1 MELIEQLSKKDP
13 LYDKSEYY
21 SEWINV
27 NDYKKF
33 VLCFCGDVML
43 NLTIEWSCD
52 TTELKQPMIKV
63 LCASASG
70 LYKYACERVK
80 LPFVRLCLQNK
91 TGMKNEKL
99 DLNFFGV
106 DKVEKKK
113 VNFNE
118 PTFSEPLP
126 SVARAIS
133 DAPTESPRGLLFNQS
148 EPEKHS
154 RFRSPFKKATE
165 RKSSL
170 STPPKKCIPT
180 KDLRLPEVPL
190 PNSILI
196 GQKGGVFTQL
206 GCGMPDQV
214 LKVGQNGPEWGFVYP
229 TASMDTSQWDL
240 K

>member
-1 MELIEQLSKKDP
+1 MELITELSKKEP
-13 LYDKSEYY
+13 LYDKSEWY

-33 VLCFCGDVML
+33 VLCFCGDVLL
-43 NLTIEWSCD
+43 NLHIEWSCD
-52 TTELKQPMIKV
+52 TTELKEPMVKV

-106 DKVEKKK
+106 DKIEKKK

-118 PTFSEPLP
+118 LANSEPLP
-126 SVARAIS
+126 SVIKTIS
-133 DAPTESPRGLLFNQS
+133 DVPIESPRGLSFNLS
-148 EPEKHS
+148 EPDKHS

-170 STPPKKCIPT
+170 STPPKKCIPMR
-180 KDLRLPEVPL
+180 DPRLPEVPL
-190 PNSILI
+190 VDCILI
-196 GQKGGVFTQL
+196 GEKGGRFKQIPPGL
-206 GCGMPDQV
+206 PDQV
-214 LKVGQNGPEWGFVYP
+214 LKVTPTGVEWCFPYPSDHNPEWKL
-229 TASMDTSQWDL
+229 Q
-240 K
+240 